1 MRNGEKATQRLAVDA
16 QILIRALLPSRT
28 RELFQALRGRVTL
41 VTTPGKIAEIK
52 RWLPSIA
59 RKRGLDADLLMSA
72 VVKLP
77 VEVIA
82 ETRFQKQ
89 IEAAQEQI
97 GDRDPSDVDLLAL
110 ALAEN
115 IPIWSDDRDFEDS
128 SAQVFR
134 TEAIIAKLNKEG

>member
-1 MRNGEKATQRLAVDA
+1 MRNGEKATEKLAVDA

-28 RELFQALRGRVTL
+28 REIFQAFRGRVRL
-41 VTTPGKIAEIK
+41 VTTEGKIAEVK

-72 VVKLP
+72 VVSLP
-77 VEVIA
+77 VDVIP

-89 IEAAQEQI
+89 IKAAQEQI
-97 GDRDPSDVDLLAL
+97 GDRDPTDVDLLAL

-128 SAQVFR
+128 SAQVYK
-134 TEAIIAKLNKEG
+134 TEAIISKLNRDG